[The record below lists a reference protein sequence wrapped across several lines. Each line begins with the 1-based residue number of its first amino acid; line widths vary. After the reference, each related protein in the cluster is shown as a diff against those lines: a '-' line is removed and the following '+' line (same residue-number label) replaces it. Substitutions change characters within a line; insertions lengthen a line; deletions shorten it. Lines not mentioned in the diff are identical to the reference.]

1 MPPLKSS
8 TVTDGKP
15 AWSGSSTSANPQQ
28 YGYAKSADSETT
40 KNPTDEFRRV
50 TVLLSL
56 LAGINHRGRQVATV
70 ESPDWMIASLERNLP
85 PRRLALNAFTI
96 LLVRGHEAVA
106 VATANHDISKD
117 LGSGHSPRG
126 SSLHI
131 LAMQEPAPIAE
142 AEHAPADR
150 SSHDHWNTN
159 PDAQYMV
166 LPRGTSAWKAVSK
179 DAWSQV

>member
-1 MPPLKSS
+1 MSPLKSN

-15 AWSGSSTSANPQQ
+15 AWSRSSTSANSQL
-28 YGYAKSADSETT
+28 YGDAEPATSEGTT
-40 KNPTDEFRRV
+40 NPTDEFRRV

-56 LAGINHRGRQVATV
+56 LAVINRQGRQVAAV
-70 ESPDWMIASLERNLP
+70 ESPDWMIAHLERNIP
-85 PRRLALNAFTI
+85 PHRLALNAFTI
-96 LLVRGHEAVA
+96 LLVRGHEGVA
-106 VATANHDISKD
+106 VATADHDISRD
-117 LGSGHSPRG
+117 SGLDHLPTGSN
-126 SSLHI
+126 LHI

-142 AEHAPADR
+142 ADP
-150 SSHDHWNTN
+150 SSHGFWNSN